1 MLSRTVVSVSAV
13 SSTSSTSPSR
23 FLCKVN
29 PTIPKFLGLEK
40 LSHNFTNCT
49 TWNKNLNL
57 NRKCSTRMDIFT
69 TKASAAAQP
78 LTNADEL
85 IGSVETFIFDCDG
98 LCFSLALKFLV
109 NSFLRIKKREKEFFF
124 PCINEGVSD
133 LQELYGKEINWLME
147 SLKLLIC
154 SAQEFVFNLCYSA
167 SFFPFTVLSVFTF
180 FCKIVGFP
188 LLDFR
193 GRD

>member
-1 MLSRTVVSVSAV
+1 
-13 SSTSSTSPSR
+13 
-23 FLCKVN
+23 
-29 PTIPKFLGLEK
+29 
-40 LSHNFTNCT
+40 
-49 TWNKNLNL
+49 
-57 NRKCSTRMDIFT
+57 MDIFT

-133 LQELYGKEINWLME
+133 LQELYGKEIN
-147 SLKLLIC
+147 
-154 SAQEFVFNLCYSA
+154 
-167 SFFPFTVLSVFTF
+167 
-180 FCKIVGFP
+180 
-188 LLDFR
+188 
-193 GRD
+193 